1 MPRPRRAHRVWRRR
15 AAAGGIALSNSIFNL
30 LPLWSSARSAA
41 LLPCSADPAASPP
54 DDPDGRNHPH
64 PCSQKKEKPVSE
76 DNHQTPASKGN
87 AMFGVKLFLIAG
99 IVLALL
105 WWVDKGVR

>member
-1 MPRPRRAHRVWRRR
+1 
-15 AAAGGIALSNSIFNL
+15 
-30 LPLWSSARSAA
+30 
-41 LLPCSADPAASPP
+41 
-54 DDPDGRNHPH
+54 
-64 PCSQKKEKPVSE
+64 VSE

-99 IVLALL
+99 LVLALL